1 MGAHAAI
8 VDLEAAGSE
17 GLVRAAHKFDPE
29 RGVPFRRFANHRV
42 RGAIIDSMR
51 REATMPRRVRKRLLA
66 LEAALHLNEAA
77 SEDLAAKPAPGTTP
91 DHLDLRLADHLAN
104 LATAMALGL
113 IARSTVQD
121 EEAVAVDDEENTE
134 DRLVREELGTR
145 VRTAVAELPE
155 QERTL
160 VERHYFG
167 GERFD
172 KVAAELGLSKSWASR
187 LHTRAVAR
195 LVERFRSEDT

>member
-1 MGAHAAI
+1 MQRSDAMRGVGRALRDLGRTGRRHAA
-8 VDLEAAGSE
+8 EAA
-17 GLVRAAHKFDPE
+17 
-29 RGVPFRRFANHRV
+29 
-42 RGAIIDSMR
+42 
-51 REATMPRRVRKRLLA
+51 
-66 LEAALHLNEAA
+66 
-77 SEDLAAKPAPGTTP
+77 
-91 DHLDLRLADHLAN
+91 
-104 LATAMALGL
+104 
-113 IARSTVQD
+113 
-121 EEAVAVDDEENTE
+121 
-134 DRLVREELGTR
+134 R